1 MTVDTST
8 REKEINRV
16 TLVGFVVNLIL
27 SAAKLAAG
35 ILGRS
40 GAMVADAIHSFSD
53 MATDIVVIVFA
64 RISSKPKDDGHD
76 YGHGKYETLATII
89 ISLALAAVGIGILSS
104 SIGSIRT
111 ILEGGTLPRPGAVAL
126 VAAVVSIVA
135 KEILYRYTVRVGRRI
150 DSPSVIANAWHH
162 RSDALSS
169 LGTLAGIGCAYF
181 LGEKWRIADPIAAL
195 LVAVFIFKIALDLI
209 RTGLGELLE
218 KSLPADVE
226 QEILS
231 IVTANP
237 EIRSPHNLRT
247 RRIGASIAIEVHVR
261 VDGAMSVAHSHAL
274 TVDIEHR
281 LRARFGAGTR
291 QQRRTPAPPRDAPP
305 PREGSPARQ
314 HLRDGS
320 SARRDLRSTGPPLD
334 GPTRPRTTAFPHDST
349 PFAGT
354 SRRPHENPHDGP
366 TKTRT
371 TAPRTWHGVWV
382 FTAREESFLRRRQSD
397 EKRKKFGFSEKNT
410 YLATQNVCR
419 TPVSERAK
427 AHKDKTINTKKDCL
441 SEENSTLSN

>member
-8 REKEINRV
+8 REKEIYRV

-135 KEILYRYTVRVGRRI
+135 KEILYRYTVCVGRRI

-281 LRARFGAGTR
+281 LRARFGAGTMI
-291 QQRRTPAPPRDAPP
+291 AIHV
-305 PREGSPARQ
+305 E
-314 HLRDGS
+314 
-320 SARRDLRSTGPPLD
+320 PL
-334 GPTRPRTTAFPHDST
+334 
-349 PFAGT
+349 
-354 SRRPHENPHDGP
+354 
-366 TKTRT
+366 K
-371 TAPRTWHGVWV
+371 
-382 FTAREESFLRRRQSD
+382 
-397 EKRKKFGFSEKNT
+397 
-410 YLATQNVCR
+410 
-419 TPVSERAK
+419 
-427 AHKDKTINTKKDCL
+427 
-441 SEENSTLSN
+441 

>member
-8 REKEINRV
+8 REKEIYRV

-169 LGTLAGIGCAYF
+169 LGTFAGIGCAYF

-281 LRARFGAGTR
+281 LRARFGAGTMI
-291 QQRRTPAPPRDAPP
+291 AIHV
-305 PREGSPARQ
+305 E
-314 HLRDGS
+314 
-320 SARRDLRSTGPPLD
+320 
-334 GPTRPRTTAFPHDST
+334 
-349 PFAGT
+349 PF
-354 SRRPHENPHDGP
+354 
-366 TKTRT
+366 K
-371 TAPRTWHGVWV
+371 
-382 FTAREESFLRRRQSD
+382 
-397 EKRKKFGFSEKNT
+397 
-410 YLATQNVCR
+410 
-419 TPVSERAK
+419 
-427 AHKDKTINTKKDCL
+427 
-441 SEENSTLSN
+441 